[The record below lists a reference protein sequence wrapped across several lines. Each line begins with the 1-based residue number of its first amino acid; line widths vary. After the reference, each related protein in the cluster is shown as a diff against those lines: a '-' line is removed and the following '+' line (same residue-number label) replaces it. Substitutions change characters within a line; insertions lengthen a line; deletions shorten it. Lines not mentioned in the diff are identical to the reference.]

1 MPGEHLAEKIPAAN
15 PETKPINLEKPN
27 SPEKILEKPIPRSEK
42 VADIPVVSEKPLN
55 VSNQTSG
62 DNWQAKRA
70 VAIDSILSE
79 GLDEVFLSL
88 KPQEQAHFKKEGE
101 ETVKKINRLL
111 SETKVKINKIMD
123 LIRRWLRLIPR
134 VNRYFLEQ
142 ETKIKT
148 DKIIGIKN
156 KF

>member
-1 MPGEHLAEKIPAAN
+1 MPGEHLAEKIPAASQ
-15 PETKPINLEKPN
+15 ETKPINPERPS
-27 SPEKILEKPIPRSEK
+27 SPEKRPESPTKLAEKPAEIPAIQES
-42 VADIPVVSEKPLN
+42 PVNANNQAVS
-55 VSNQTSG
+55 

-79 GLDEVFLSL
+79 GLDEIFLSL
-88 KPQEQAHFKKEGE
+88 KPQEQARFKKEGE
-101 ETVKKINRLL
+101 ETVKKINQLL
-111 SETKVKINKIMD
+111 SEAKVRINKIME

-134 VNRYFLEQ
+134 VNKYFLEQ

-148 DKIIGIKN
+148 DKIVGIKN